1 MKNQILLIKTIYSL
15 NNNNKEEDFGV
26 YLNIVYQIKKL
37 EDIYQYI

>member
-1 MKNQILLIKTIYSL
+1 MKNQILLIKIIYSL
-15 NNNNKEEDFGV
+15 NNNKEEDFGV